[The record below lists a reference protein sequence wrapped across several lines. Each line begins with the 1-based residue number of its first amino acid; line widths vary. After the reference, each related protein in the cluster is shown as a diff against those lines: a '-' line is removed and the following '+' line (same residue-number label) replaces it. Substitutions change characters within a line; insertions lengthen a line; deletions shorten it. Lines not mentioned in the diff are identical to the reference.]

1 MRRLH
6 ERLFYRPLLAAAA
19 KLSPTEARLS
29 PEAARQRLLALG
41 FRDPAGA
48 LRHIEALTTGVSRR
62 AAIQRTLLPVMLGW
76 FADEADPDAGL
87 LSLPA
92 GLRRARLDALV
103 PQDAPRRGP
112 RGRTSGARA
121 GPQPVCRRP
130 ARASP
135 ESVSMLGDHNGL
147 TPRTP

>member
-19 KLSPTEARLS
+19 KLSPTEARLT

-87 LSLPA
+87 LSFRRVSDEL
-92 GLRRARLDALV
+92 GSTHWYLKMLRDEGRAADRLAHCLARSRYAADLLV
-103 PQDAPRRGP
+103 RSP
-112 RGRTSGARA
+112 
-121 GPQPVCRRP
+121 
-130 ARASP
+130 RASR
-135 ESVSMLGDHNGL
+135 SSG
-147 TPRTP
+147 TTTA